1 MSKDV
6 EFIDAQLA
14 YSRGDARKLAAFVRR
29 HPMTDAQREFVARA
43 LLGEIK
49 QIDGR
54 RFKPVSEE
62 MADSF
67 RTLRRWFDVIDEAAN
82 RPRTPDRVIHEM
94 LANKYGF
101 ADPANVRRTLGR
113 RRQGHEKNSVL

>member
-1 MSKDV
+1 VKDIAFV
-6 EFIDAQLA
+6 DAELA
-14 YSRGDARKLAAFVRR
+14 FYRGDPRPLAEFVRR
-29 HPMTDAQREFVARA
+29 HPIMTADQREFIARA
-43 LLGEIK
+43 LLGEIE
-49 QIDGR
+49 QVDGR
-54 RFKPVSEE
+54 TYKPATEK

-67 RTLRRWFDVIDEAAN
+67 RELRRWFDVLDEAAN

-113 RRQGHEKNSVL
+113 RRQGHKKK

>member
-1 MSKDV
+1 VSKDI

-14 YSRGDARKLAAFVRR
+14 YSRGDRRKLEEFMSRHGLTAEQGAFVAAAWRGDV
-29 HPMTDAQREFVARA
+29 PQA
-43 LLGEIK
+43 
-49 QIDGR
+49 DGR
-54 RFKPVSEE
+54 RFKPVSEK

-67 RTLRRWFDVIDEAAN
+67 RTLRRWFDLLDEAAN

-113 RRQGHEKNSVL
+113 RVKDTKKK

>member
-1 MSKDV
+1 MVMNDIAFV
-6 EFIDAQLA
+6 DAQLA
-14 YSRGDARKLAAFVRR
+14 FYRGDARKLAAFMRR
-29 HPMTDAQREFVARA
+29 HILTDEQKAFVAAA

-67 RTLRRWFDVIDEAAN
+67 RTLRRWFDLLDEAAS
-82 RPRTPDRVIHEM
+82 RPRTPDRVIYEM

-101 ADPANVRRTLGR
+101 ADPANVRRILGR
-113 RRQGHEKNSVL
+113 RRQGHEKK

>member
-1 MSKDV
+1 MNDV

-14 YSRGDARKLAAFVRR
+14 FYRGDPRKLAAFVRR
-29 HPMTDAQREFVARA
+29 NDLTPAQKAFVAAA
-43 LLGEIK
+43 LLGDVP
-49 QIDGR
+49 QVDGR
-54 RFKPVSEE
+54 RFKPASEK

-67 RTLRRWFDVIDEAAN
+67 QTLRRWFDVLDEAAN

-94 LANKYGF
+94 IANKYGL

-113 RRQGHEKNSVL
+113 RVKDTKKTSVL